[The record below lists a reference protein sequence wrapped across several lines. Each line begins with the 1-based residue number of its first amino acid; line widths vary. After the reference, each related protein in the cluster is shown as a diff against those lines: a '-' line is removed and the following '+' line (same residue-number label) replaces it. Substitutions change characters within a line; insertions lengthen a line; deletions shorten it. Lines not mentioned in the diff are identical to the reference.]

1 MKKKMVSL
9 LAAVFLVS
17 GCASMFMKG
26 GTLVKDGYKPKR
38 VVVAYKAVGTVPP
51 NVEYQLVETDKGMA
65 IFERSAD
72 GSGTL
77 FETHWKDEQGD
88 HYAGWVATS
97 HGFEFVVP
105 ADLKKEAK
113 RYVYPKGYY
122 SLKTIND
129 VERPVPVVKLDP
141 VAKLIPK

>member
-1 MKKKMVSL
+1 MKKKILSVLSV
-9 LAAVFLVS
+9 VFLVA
-17 GCASMFMKG
+17 GCASAFMKG
-26 GTLVKDGYKPKR
+26 GSLVKEGYKPKR

-65 IFERSAD
+65 MYERSND

-77 FETHWKDEQGD
+77 FETHWKDAQGD

-97 HGFEFVVP
+97 HGFEFVIPV
-105 ADLKKEAK
+105 DRKKEAK

-129 VERPVPVVKLDP
+129 IERPVPVVALDP